1 MTDPITV
8 FEHYY
13 STLESLFSIPVI
25 QERPE
30 YGRPPYEPPC
40 IALALRDL
48 SPTAPSSFGKTA
60 IAHIFE
66 ITIFNE
72 DERTLLERMQLFMTD
87 WIRNS
92 ASFADVNASFV
103 DADRY
108 RPTVRIDEA
117 THGMTYIV
125 EAIL

>member
-1 MTDPITV
+1 MTDPVDIY
-8 FEHYY
+8 EHYF
-13 STLESLFSIPVI
+13 STLGILFDIPVI
-25 QERPE
+25 KERPE
-30 YGRPPYEPPC
+30 FGRPPYQPPC

-48 SPTAPSSFGKTA
+48 SPTTPSSFGKTA
-60 IAHIFE
+60 IAHVFE
-66 ITIFNE
+66 ITIFSE
-72 DERTLLERMQLFMTD
+72 DERTLLERMQLFMID